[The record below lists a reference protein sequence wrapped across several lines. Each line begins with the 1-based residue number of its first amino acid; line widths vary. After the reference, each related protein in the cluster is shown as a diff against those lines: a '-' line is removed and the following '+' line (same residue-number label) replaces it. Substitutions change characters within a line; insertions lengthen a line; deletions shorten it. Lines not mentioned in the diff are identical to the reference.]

1 MPIVRLNQRKRSATI
16 DLEMRQAFGDC
27 VFDRDRRELMR
38 QGSIVHGAPKLLAL
52 PELLLDAAPRAVTKE
67 EIHKAIW
74 PDTFVAD
81 ATLTS
86 LIAELRTAIGDEARS
101 PKLVRTIHGYG
112 YAFVGDITD
121 ARPLDRPDRAIACR
135 ILLGE
140 REIVLAAGV
149 HIIGRAPDAAIYVYD
164 GGVSR
169 HHARITIDASGAVL
183 EDLGSKNGTV
193 LDGRTIDRPTPLVD
207 GVRIVV
213 GATALKFRSLAP
225 LTTTDT
231 VAR

>member
-1 MPIVRLNQRKRSATI
+1 
-16 DLEMRQAFGDC
+16 MRQAFGDC
-27 VFDRDRRELMR
+27 AFDRDRRELTR
-38 QGSIVHGAPKLLAL
+38 HGSVVHGAPKLLAL
-52 PELLLDAAPRAVTKE
+52 LELLLDAAPRAVTKQ

-86 LIAELRTAIGDEARS
+86 LIAELRTAIGDEART
-101 PKLVRTIHGYG
+101 PKLVRTIHSYG

-121 ARPLDRPDRAIACR
+121 VRPLERRPEAAISCR
-135 ILLGE
+135 IILGE

-149 HIIGRAPDAAIYVYD
+149 HIIGRSPDAAIFVDD

-169 HHARITIDASGAVL
+169 HHARIRIDASGAVL

-193 LDGRTIDRPTPLVD
+193 LDGRTVDQSTPLVD
-207 GVRIVV
+207 GSRIVV
-213 GATALKFRSLAP
+213 GATALKFRSLAG
-225 LTTTDT
+225 LSTTDT

>member
-1 MPIVRLNQRKRSATI
+1 
-16 DLEMRQAFGDC
+16 MRQAFGDC
-27 VFDRDRRELMR
+27 VFDRDRRELTR
-38 QGSIVHGAPKLLAL
+38 QGSIVHGTPKLLAL
-52 PELLLDAAPRAVTKE
+52 LELLLDAAPRAVTKQ

-74 PDTFVAD
+74 PETFVSD

-86 LIAELRTAIGDEARS
+86 LIAELRAAIGDEARS

-112 YAFVGDITD
+112 YTFVGDITD
-121 ARPLDRPDRAIACR
+121 ARPLDQRPDGAISCR
-135 ILLGE
+135 IILGE
-140 REIVLAAGV
+140 RDIALAAGV
-149 HIIGRAPDAAIYVYD
+149 HIIGRSPDAAVCVDD

-169 HHARITIDASGAVL
+169 HHARIRIDASGAVL

-207 GVRIVV
+207 GARIVV

>member
-1 MPIVRLNQRKRSATI
+1 
-16 DLEMRQAFGDC
+16 MRQAFGDC
-27 VFDRDRRELMR
+27 VLDRDRRELTR
-38 QGSIVHGAPKLLAL
+38 RGSIVHGAPKLLAL
-52 PELLLDAAPRAVTKE
+52 LELLLDAAPRAVTKE

-86 LIAELRTAIGDEARS
+86 LIAELRTAIGDEART

-112 YAFVGDITD
+112 YAFVGDISD
-121 ARPLDRPDRAIACR
+121 RRPDTATSCR
-135 ILLGE
+135 IILGE
-140 REIVLAAGV
+140 REIVLATGV
-149 HIIGRAPDAAIYVYD
+149 HIIGRSPDAAICVDD

-169 HHARITIDASGAVL
+169 HHARISIDASGAIL

-207 GVRIVV
+207 GARIVV

>member
-1 MPIVRLNQRKRSATI
+1 
-16 DLEMRQAFGDC
+16 MRQAFAGC
-27 VFDRDRRELMR
+27 IFDRDRRELTR
-38 QGSIVHGAPKLLAL
+38 QGSIVHCAPKLLAL
-52 PELLLDAAPRAVTKE
+52 LELLLDAAPRAVTKQ

-74 PDTFVAD
+74 PETFVAD

-86 LIAELRTAIGDEARS
+86 LIAELRAAIGDEARS

-112 YAFVGDITD
+112 YAFVADIAD
-121 ARPLDRPDRAIACR
+121 ARPPDRRPDGAISCR
-135 ILLGE
+135 IILGE
-140 REIVLAAGV
+140 REMVLAAGI
-149 HIIGRAPDAAIYVYD
+149 HIIGRSPDAAICVDD

-169 HHARITIDASGAVL
+169 HHAQISIDASGAIL

-207 GVRIVV
+207 GARIVV
-213 GATALKFRSLAP
+213 GATALKFRSMAP

-231 VAR
+231 VVR

>member
-1 MPIVRLNQRKRSATI
+1 
-16 DLEMRQAFGDC
+16 MRQAFGDC
-27 VFDRDRRELMR
+27 VFDRDRRELTR

-52 PELLLDAAPRAVTKE
+52 LELLLDAAPRAVTKE

-86 LIAELRTAIGDEARS
+86 LIAELRTAIGDEART

-112 YAFVGDITD
+112 YAFVGDISLE
-121 ARPLDRPDRAIACR
+121 RQLDRRPDAVTACR
-135 ILLGE
+135 IILGE

-149 HIIGRAPDAAIYVYD
+149 HIIGRSPDAAIYVDD

-169 HHARITIDASGAVL
+169 HHARISIDTSGAVL

-193 LDGRTIDRPTPLVD
+193 LDGRTIDRPTPLAD

-231 VAR
+231 VVR